1 MDSRIELGLELS
13 FIILKLF
20 INIYFGLVKK
30 KSHILTR
37 DEGGDND

>member
-1 MDSRIELGLELS
+1 MDSRIELGLEL
-13 FIILKLF
+13 FYIILKLF

-30 KSHILTR
+30 KNHILTR